1 MVPNG
6 QLCAKTQIFSPERL
20 VSKVQLRQ
28 VGEGVSA
35 LFLESRNCL
44 RGKNEVVRRKLQVSE
59 TRIFQLFIFCEGFSK
74 GYRPKSNEGFD
85 VAKQQQNMNS
95 TDEVLA
101 PT

>member
-6 QLCAKTQIFSPERL
+6 QLCAKTQIFSPEPL

-44 RGKNEVVRRKLQVSE
+44 RGKNEVVRRKVQVSE
-59 TRIFQLFIFCEGFSK
+59 TRTFQFISILQG
-74 GYRPKSNEGFD
+74 
-85 VAKQQQNMNS
+85 V
-95 TDEVLA
+95 
-101 PT
+101 

>member
-6 QLCAKTQIFSPERL
+6 QLCAQTQIFSPERL

-35 LFLESRNCL
+35 LFLESRKCL

-59 TRIFQLFIFCEGFSK
+59 TRTFQFISILQRVQTEEQ
-74 GYRPKSNEGFD
+74 RR
-85 VAKQQQNMNS
+85 V
-95 TDEVLA
+95 
-101 PT
+101 

>member
-1 MVPNG
+1 MKSLEGKCKFP
-6 QLCAKTQIFSPERL
+6 
-20 VSKVQLRQ
+20 RQ
-28 VGEGVSA
+28 ELFN
-35 LFLESRNCL
+35 LFL
-44 RGKNEVVRRKLQVSE
+44 
-59 TRIFQLFIFCEGFSK
+59 FCKGFSK